1 MQIYP
6 VLVSPAGMYCLQV
19 SPRPDADIEAG
30 VHGHQSVLAIKAEA
44 AEAEVGVERVGLR
57 VHPLGEAARHS
68 VLSVEN
74 KFPHGR
80 VVNHVQLAQKAQSRS
95 NPEAVTGI
103 LRLVWPPVQ
112 A

>member
-30 VHGHQSVLAIKAEA
+30 VHSHQTVLAIEAEA
-44 AEAEVGVERVGLR
+44 AEAKISVEGIRLR
-57 VHPLGEAARHS
+57 VHPLGESARHS
-68 VLSVEN
+68 VLSVED
-74 KFPHGR
+74 KSPHGR
-80 VVNHVQLAQKAQSRS
+80 VVDHVQLAQKAQSRS

-103 LRLVWPPVQ
+103 FRLVWPPVQ
-112 A
+112 P